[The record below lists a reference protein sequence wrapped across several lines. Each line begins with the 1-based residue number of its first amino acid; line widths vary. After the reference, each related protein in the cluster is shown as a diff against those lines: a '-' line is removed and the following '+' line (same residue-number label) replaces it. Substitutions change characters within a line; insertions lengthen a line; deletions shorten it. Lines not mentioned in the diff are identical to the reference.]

1 MMDNIKTPEEWS
13 IALYGE
19 IYLSASNG
27 IGGTQNKDGVGIPVS
42 RIETIA
48 EQRIDYTRVGYLS
61 SFDEEKIKKHELH
74 QDDILFSHI
83 NSPVHLGKTAIYDG
97 VGKLYH
103 GINLL
108 RIVVDKTVFSSKLLN
123 YHCKYTRALGFFSL
137 NAQHAVNQ
145 SSLNQKKLSAF
156 KIPLPP
162 LAEQNEIADRL
173 DTLQAQVEATQA
185 RLARIPDIIKK
196 FRQSVLAAAVSGK
209 LTEEWRKSKNISNWQ
224 EQKLGNIVKAI
235 EAGKNLRCIET
246 PPNADEYGIIK
257 ISAVTWG
264 VYDEMQSKTLPSKEL
279 FLESRRI
286 YSGDFLISRANTIE
300 LLGNPVIVQNATKNL
315 MLSDKVL
322 RLVMDEHE
330 KPWVSIFLRSSKGRK
345 EIEGRSTGNQLSM
358 RNIGQKALLDIDIPK
373 PSMEEQAEIV
383 RRVEQL
389 FTYADTIEQQAN
401 AAKERVDNLTQ
412 AILAKAF
419 RGELTADWRAANP
432 ELISGDNSAAALL
445 ARIQAER
452 ATAKPHKRASKP
464 AISPTS
470 SGVTQ

>member
-1 MMDNIKTPEEWS
+1 MTDIIKTPEEWS
-13 IALYGE
+13 IAQYGE

-48 EQRIDYTRVGYLS
+48 EQKIDYSRLGYLS
-61 SFDEEKIKKHELH
+61 LFDNEKIKKHKL
-74 QDDILFSHI
+74 QQGDILFSHI

-97 VGKLYH
+97 IKKLYH

-108 RIVVDKTVFSSKLLN
+108 RIVVDKEVFLPRLFN
-123 YHCKYTRALGFFSL
+123 YHCKYARALGVFSL

-162 LAEQNEIADRL
+162 LAEQKEIVDQL
-173 DTLQAQVEATQA
+173 DNLLVKVEETQT
-185 RLARIPDIIKK
+185 RLACIQAFIKPL
-196 FRQSVLAAAVSGK
+196 RQSVLAAAANGK
-209 LTEEWRKSKNISNWQ
+209 LTADWRKSKNSLNW
-224 EQKLGNIVKAI
+224 EKRKLGNIVKAI
-235 EAGKNLRCIET
+235 EAGKNLRCSET
-246 PPNADEYGIIK
+246 PPSADEYGIIK

-286 YSGDFLISRANTIE
+286 NVGDFLISRANTIE
-300 LLGNPVIVQNATKNL
+300 LLGSPVIVQKTTKNL

-322 RLVMDEHE
+322 RLVMDENE
-330 KPWVSIFLRSSKGRK
+330 KPWVSIFLRSVRGRK
-345 EIEGRSTGNQLSM
+345 EIEERSTGNQMSM

-373 PSMEEQAEIV
+373 PSVEEKTEII

-389 FTYADTIEQQAN
+389 FAYIDTIEKQVKAT
-401 AAKERVDNLTQ
+401 KERVDNLTQ

-419 RGELTADWRAANP
+419 SGELTAEWRAANP
-432 ELISGDNSAAALL
+432 DLISGDNSSAALL
-445 ARIQAER
+445 ARIQD
-452 ATAKPHKRASKP
+452 KRGSRKNNRENR
-464 AISPTS
+464 
-470 SGVTQ
+470 